1 MNSIHRYGIIW
12 GASLSVPGMAVSAHP
27 QPEKQFPSC
36 SSILV
41 TSDNS
46 CDSLAA
52 RCGIPTADLT
62 TFNPSLGACS
72 SPPVGKLVCCS
83 GKGQLKT
90 PLSPQDD
97 GLCSNYIIQYGDICE
112 SIAGGYGITV
122 DQLDSYNS
130 RAWKWDGCSRLQ
142 LGGFV
147 CLSSGDPPMPVA
159 LPNACSLESGLCHKD
174 TSLCSSTAPTTSIA
188 SATSTAFTASTT
200 STTSTA
206 STTSSRSTTSTST
219 TTTPTTAA
227 QPTETAPVVIPVSAP
242 SDLTTP
248 KVSTETA
255 QMTVNCHARAN

>member
-130 RAWKWDGCSRLQ
+130 RAWKWDGVRRDETDDWARIASVNPCPE
-142 LGGFV
+142 GE
-147 CLSSGDPPMPVA
+147 C
-159 LPNACSLESGLCHKD
+159 CSLESGLCHKD